1 MAASVFTS
9 LIFGTNGGMG
19 ANKPICSNKT
29 ENNRAECYV
38 CTLYNASQSIWEE
51 EDLVLTFGP
60 GERSEHPISFE
71 LGTLYRR
78 RSQRNLDMPGSHI
91 DWINCQ
97 S

>member
-1 MAASVFTS
+1 M
-9 LIFGTNGGMG
+9 
-19 ANKPICSNKT
+19 
-29 ENNRAECYV
+29 
-38 CTLYNASQSIWEE
+38 
-51 EDLVLTFGP
+51 LTFGP